1 MGHVSCI
8 AMGVD
13 AILVLIIIGLALVLF
28 ITEWLT
34 VDLVALLVI
43 GALVTTGVL
52 SPEQSVL
59 GFSHTAT
66 ITVAAMFVLSAAFLK
81 SGSVNLV
88 GPWLSRL
95 IRKNF
100 MLGTLLMMIAVGVI
114 SAFINN
120 TPVVAIFIPIVVKA
134 ASASGHSPSKL
145 LIPLSFAS
153 IFGGTCTLVG
163 TSTNLVVSGIAN
175 DYGLGQFN
183 MFLITPLGIILFA
196 VGIVYMLWVGIKW
209 LPDRKPENLTE
220 KFGMRD
226 YLVEIEILPGAELD
240 GERIMDAHLVKEL
253 DMEIIEV
260 RRNGDKFIV
269 PPIDFVLQAKDVL
282 KVRCNVEKIKALKDR
297 EKISVHPQFMIGED
311 HLQEKDTTIVE
322 LVVTANSELEGKT
335 LDEVE
340 FKRKYRAVP
349 LAIKHREEILHEDLN
364 TYPLRAGDVLL
375 AEIKTHR
382 IHKFKQLETE
392 QESPF
397 IIVSEEGLGDF
408 KLRPF
413 IITSTILVGVI
424 GLATLN
430 ILPIMTAAILG
441 AGLLV
446 LSRVLDMRDVY
457 TSIDW
462 KVIFLLAG
470 ALSLG
475 LAIETSGLAALIA
488 GLLKGEMGELSPYV
502 IVSVIYM
509 VTSLLT
515 NVISNNAAAALL
527 APIAIVVAQSLG
539 LSPIPF
545 LVAVTFAASA
555 SFMTP
560 IGYQTNMMVFGAGQ
574 YRFVDYLKVGTPLN
588 LIFWILATLLIP
600 LLFPF

>member
-1 MGHVSCI
+1 
-8 AMGVD
+8 MGVD

>member
-1 MGHVSCI
+1 MGI
-8 AMGVD
+8 D
-13 AILVLIIIGLALVLF
+13 AILVLVIIGIALVLF

-43 GALVTTGVL
+43 GALVITGVL

-88 GPWLSRL
+88 GPWLSHL
-95 IRKNF
+95 IRQNF
-100 MLGTLLMMIAVGVI
+100 MLGTLLMMVAVGVI

-134 ASASGHSPSKL
+134 ATASGHSPSKL

-183 MFLITPLGIILFA
+183 MFLITPLGIILFV
-196 VGIVYMLWVGIKW
+196 VGILYMLWVGIKW
-209 LPDRKPENLTE
+209 LPDRKTEDLTA

-226 YLVEIEILPGAELD
+226 YLVEFEILPGAELD
-240 GERIMDAHLVKEL
+240 GQRIMDAHLVKEL
-253 DMEIIEV
+253 DIEIIEV

-269 PPIDFVLQAKDVL
+269 PPIDFVLQAEDVL

-297 EKISVHPQFMIGED
+297 EKISVRPQLMIGED
-311 HLQEKDTTIVE
+311 HLQERDTTIVE

-382 IHKFKQLETE
+382 INKFKRLETE

-413 IITSTILVGVI
+413 LITITVLIGVI

-430 ILPIMTAAILG
+430 ILPIMTAAIIG

-457 TSIDW
+457 TAIDW

-475 LAIETSGLAALIA
+475 LAIETSGLADLIA
-488 GLLKGEMGELSPYV
+488 DLMQGHMGTWSPYL
-502 IVSVIYM
+502 IVSIIYI

-574 YRFVDYLKVGTPLN
+574 YRFLDYLKVGTPLN